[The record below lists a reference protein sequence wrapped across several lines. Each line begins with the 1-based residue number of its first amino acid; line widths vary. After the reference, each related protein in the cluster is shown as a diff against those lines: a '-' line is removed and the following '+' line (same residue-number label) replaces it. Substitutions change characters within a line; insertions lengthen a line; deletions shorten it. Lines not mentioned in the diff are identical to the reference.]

1 MSLSS
6 GIHRF
11 GQRVIVQ
18 NEQMRRAIITELFGS
33 VIKDTPVDTGRARA
47 NWQTEINSPK
57 TNELNTNDK
66 TGAGAKAEVLAKA
79 NASRW
84 GDALHLTNN
93 LPYIFKLEYG
103 GYPNPPKLGSY
114 NKKTKKYEIKSVNG
128 FSKQAAQGMFRRN
141 ILRIT
146 AIVQKHARRL
156 SR

>member
-1 MSLSS
+1 MSLSG

-11 GQRVIVQ
+11 ADRVIVQ

-47 NWQTEINSPK
+47 NWQTEINAPK
-57 TNELNTNDK
+57 TNELNTTDK
-66 TGAGAKAEVLAKA
+66 TGAGARAEVVAKT

-84 GDALHLTNN
+84 GDSLHLTNN

-103 GYPNPPKLGSY
+103 GYPNPPRTTSG
-114 NKKTKKYEIKSVNG
+114 KTVNG
-128 FSKQAAQGMFRRN
+128 FSKQAPQGMFRRN

>member
-1 MSLSS
+1 MSLSG

-47 NWQTEINSPK
+47 NWQTDINAPK
-57 TNELNTNDK
+57 TQELNTTDK
-66 TGAGAKAEVLAKA
+66 TGAGALADVVGSV

-84 GDALHLTNN
+84 GDSLHLTNN

-103 GYPNPPKLGSY
+103 GYPNPPRTTTG
-114 NKKTKKYEIKSVNG
+114 KTVNG
-128 FSKQAAQGMFRRN
+128 FSKQAPQGMFRRN

-146 AIVQKHARRL
+146 AIVNKHARRL

>member
-1 MSLSS
+1 MSLSG

-47 NWQTEINSPK
+47 NWQTEINAPK
-57 TNELNTNDK
+57 TNELNTTDK
-66 TGAGAKAEVLAKA
+66 TGAGAKAEVVGKA

-103 GYPNPPKLGSY
+103 GYPNPPRTTSG
-114 NKKTKKYEIKSVNG
+114 KTVNG
-128 FSKQAAQGMFRRN
+128 FSKQAPQGMFRRN

-146 AIVQKHARRL
+146 AIVKKHARRL

>member
-1 MSLSS
+1 MSLSG

-66 TGAGAKAEVLAKA
+66 TGAGVKAEVIAKA

-103 GYPNPPKLGSY
+103 GYPNPPRLSTG
-114 NKKTKKYEIKSVNG
+114 KTVNG
-128 FSKQAAQGMFRRN
+128 FSKQAPQGMFRRN